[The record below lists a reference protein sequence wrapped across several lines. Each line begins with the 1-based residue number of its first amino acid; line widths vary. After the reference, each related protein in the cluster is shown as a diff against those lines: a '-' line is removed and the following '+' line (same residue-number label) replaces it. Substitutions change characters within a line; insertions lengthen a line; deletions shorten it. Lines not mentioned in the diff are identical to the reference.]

1 MTKSKRI
8 TYLAI
13 LSALVI
19 LFQCMATVIGVTW
32 KVVPTLALIPIILGV
47 VILGVWEGT
56 FLGFVFCT
64 VVFIFGISGYDA
76 STYAMIQYRPVLTT
90 ALIYVKGCF
99 APFVSGIVYNLTKNK
114 MPKASIWI
122 ASALCP
128 IINTLIYCLGMFFFL
143 DFLRGAGYNQNAMYV
158 VFILLPGVNFLIE
171 FTLNLVLTPAI
182 VRVNGIFDKTLRV
195 GE

>member
-1 MTKSKRI
+1 MSKSKKI
-8 TYLAI
+8 TYLSV
-13 LSALVI
+13 LTALVI

-56 FLGFVFCT
+56 FLGFVFST

-76 STYAMIQYRPVLTT
+76 GTYAMIQYNPVLTT
-90 ALIYVKGCF
+90 ALIYVKGCA
-99 APFVSGIVYNLTKNK
+99 APFVAGIVYNFTKNK
-114 MPKASIWI
+114 MPKTSVWLV
-122 ASALCP
+122 SALCP
-128 IINTLIYCLGMFFFL
+128 LVNTLLYCLGMFFFL
-143 DFLRGAGYNQNAMYV
+143 DFLRGAGYNENAMYL
-158 VFILLPGVNFLIE
+158 VFIVLPGVNFLIE

-182 VRVNGIFDKTLRV
+182 VRVNEIFDKTLNI